1 MDYSADSSGWGIF
14 AWGPGQAMAERPKDP
29 TGNDVE
35 GVIVEFHRIGN
46 AVKVSAADTRSLVE
60 VSIMA
65 PVTASE
71 REMTDAVLRKLAWV
85 QARGKGTGKGRP
97 GPVKRR

>member
-1 MDYSADSSGWGIF
+1 
-14 AWGPGQAMAERPKDP
+14 MAERPKDRA
-29 TGNDVE
+29 GNEAE
-35 GVIVEFHRIGN
+35 GVIVEFRRVGH
-46 AVKVSAADTRSLVE
+46 AVKVSAVDTRSLVE

-85 QARGKGTGKGRP
+85 QARGQGAGGGRR
-97 GPVKRR
+97 GPAGGR